1 VNLLLLED
9 GETSVGGRRGRH
21 LVEVLRVTP
30 GQRVRAGIVG
40 GAVGE
45 AEIVSVE
52 GSDVQLRF
60 EATGPASAPQP
71 VDLVLAVPRPKVLS
85 RVLQHAAAYGVR
97 RIDLVNAWRVDKSY
111 LGSSKLDLDA
121 IAENLRLGAE
131 QGMTT
136 HLPEIA
142 VHKRL
147 MAYLDEVHA
156 QVTPA
161 DARKLLADAR
171 TGDHIERVVPAGF
184 AAPVVIAIGPEGGWI
199 QRELDTFA
207 ARGFAIV
214 RLGAEVLRV
223 EAAVTAALAQLSLLR
238 RLTAR
243 NA

>member
-1 VNLLLLED
+1 VNLLLLDD
-9 GETSVGGRRGRH
+9 GETEVHGRRGRH

-40 GAVGE
+40 GALGE
-45 AEIVSVE
+45 AEVV
-52 GSDVQLRF
+52 GVDGPHVRLRF
-60 EATGPASAPQP
+60 VATDPASAPQP

-136 HLPEIA
+136 HLPAVA

-147 MAYLDEVHA
+147 MAFLDGL
-156 QVTPA
+156 QPPP
-161 DARKLLADAR
+161 DARMLLADAR
-171 TGDHIERVVPAGF
+171 TGDHVEHVVPPGDQR
-184 AAPVVIAIGPEGGWI
+184 PVVIAIGPEGGWI

-243 NA
+243 TA

>member
-1 VNLLLLED
+1 MNLLLLED
-9 GETSVGGRRGRH
+9 GETEIGGRRGRH
-21 LVEVLRVTP
+21 LVEVLRVVE

-45 AEIVSVE
+45 AEIVSVD
-52 GSDVQLRF
+52 GSHVQLRF

-121 IAENLRLGAE
+121 IGENLRLGAE

-136 HLPEIA
+136 HLPEVA
-142 VHKRL
+142 VHRRL
-147 MAYLDEVHA
+147 MQYLDA
-156 QVTPA
+156 P
-161 DARKLLADAR
+161 DPPPGARMLLADAR
-171 TGDHIERVVPAGF
+171 TGDHIEQVVPAGDR
-184 AAPVVIAIGPEGGWI
+184 APVVIAIGPEGGWI

-238 RLTAR
+238 RLPQR
-243 NA
+243 P